1 MPKNNEIYIS
11 RQKRFYKVGFEYLE
25 YSSRNSELQGLTHS
39 IFFLDF
45 FLKAEFS
52 EISGTGVKFSFE
64 PKQMVKNGQNV
75 ASMKNQLS
83 FAHEISK
90 FFLEIFCKDKTK
102 I

>member
-1 MPKNNEIYIS
+1 MKFTFRDRNGFIRLVLSFLNIPQEIQNYRGS
-11 RQKRFYKVGFEYLE
+11 RIRF
-25 YSSRNSELQGLTHS
+25 
-39 IFFLDF
+39 FFLDF